1 MTRREFLIMTTT
13 PITSTLTDE
22 QQSVAGK
29 ALQDTLVDLIDLS
42 LIAKQA
48 HWNVVGKQFRSVHLD
63 LDELV
68 TVSREFTDAAA
79 ERATAIG
86 VSPDGRAETV
96 AKTAH
101 TKGFGEGWTKDS
113 DVVESI
119 VDNLK
124 AVVAGLRERIGV
136 TEEADPV
143 TQDLLISFASK
154 LEQLHWMWQ
163 AQIPCANTPDPL
175 PATNP
180 RRLPTGVRCVGGT

>member
-1 MTRREFLIMTTT
+1 MTN

-136 TEEADPV
+136 T
-143 TQDLLISFASK
+143 
-154 LEQLHWMWQ
+154 
-163 AQIPCANTPDPL
+163 
-175 PATNP
+175 
-180 RRLPTGVRCVGGT
+180 

>member
-1 MTRREFLIMTTT
+1 MTTT
-13 PITSTLTDE
+13 APITSTLTDE
-22 QQSVAGK
+22 QKAVTGQ

-48 HWNVVGKQFRSVHLD
+48 HWNVVGRQFRSVHLE

-68 TVSREFTDAAA
+68 AVARDFTDDAA

-101 TKGFGEGWTKDS
+101 TKGFGEGWTSDA
-113 DVVESI
+113 DVVTAI

-124 AVVAGLRERIGV
+124 AVIAGLRERIDA
-136 TEEADPV
+136 TEKTDPV
-143 TQDLLISFASK
+143 TQDLLIGFASK

-163 AQIPCANTPDPL
+163 AQA
-175 PATNP
+175 A
-180 RRLPTGVRCVGGT
+180 

>member
-1 MTRREFLIMTTT
+1 MTT

-29 ALQDTLVDLIDLS
+29 ALQDTLVDLIDLT

-68 TVSREFTDAAA
+68 TVAREFTDAAA

-96 AKTAH
+96 AKTAN
-101 TKGFGEGWTKDS
+101 TKGFGEGWTKDTE
-113 DVVESI
+113 VVDA
-119 VDNLK
+119 VVANLK
-124 AVVAGLRERIGV
+124 AVIGGLRERIEV

-163 AQIPCANTPDPL
+163 AQSA
-175 PATNP
+175 
-180 RRLPTGVRCVGGT
+180 

>member
-1 MTRREFLIMTTT
+1 MTTTT

-113 DVVESI
+113 DVVEAI
-119 VDNLK
+119 VANLK

-136 TEEADPV
+136 TEQADPV

-163 AQIPCANTPDPL
+163 AQIA
-175 PATNP
+175 
-180 RRLPTGVRCVGGT
+180 

>member
-1 MTRREFLIMTTT
+1 MTTKT
-13 PITSTLTDE
+13 PITSTLTEE
-22 QQSVAGK
+22 QQSVTGR
-29 ALQDTLVDLIDLS
+29 ALQDTVVDLIDLS

-48 HWNVVGKQFRSVHLD
+48 HWNVVGRQFRSVHLG

-68 TVSREFTDAAA
+68 AVCREFTDAAA

-101 TKGFGEGWTKDS
+101 TKGFGEGWTQDA
-113 DVVESI
+113 DVVAAV

-124 AVVAGLRERIGV
+124 SVIAGLRERIDA
-136 TEEADPV
+136 TEKADPV
-143 TQDLLISFASK
+143 TQDLLIGFASK

-163 AQIPCANTPDPL
+163 AQA
-175 PATNP
+175 A
-180 RRLPTGVRCVGGT
+180 

>member
-1 MTRREFLIMTTT
+1 MSTAT

-22 QQSVAGK
+22 QKTITGG

-48 HWNVVGKQFRSVHLD
+48 HWNVVGQQFRSVHLE

-68 TVSREFTDAAA
+68 TVAREFTDAAA

-101 TKGFGEGWTKDS
+101 TKGFGEGWTKDT
-113 DVVESI
+113 DVVTAI
-119 VDNLK
+119 VANLK
-124 AVVAGLRERIGV
+124 AVIAGLRERIEA
-136 TEEADPV
+136 TEDADPV

-163 AQIPCANTPDPL
+163 AQVT
-175 PATNP
+175 
-180 RRLPTGVRCVGGT
+180 

>member
-1 MTRREFLIMTTT
+1 MTTT
-13 PITSTLTDE
+13 PITSTLTEE

-68 TVSREFTDAAA
+68 TVAREFTDSAA

-96 AKTAH
+96 AKTAN
-101 TKGFGEGWTKDS
+101 TKDS
-113 DVVESI
+113 A
-119 VDNLK
+119 K
-124 AVVAGLRERIGV
+124 AGPRTRMSS
-136 TEEADPV
+136 TPSSPTSRRSSRD
-143 TQDLLISFASK
+143 SAS
-154 LEQLHWMWQ
+154 
-163 AQIPCANTPDPL
+163 ASTP
-175 PATNP
+175 P
-180 RRLPTGVRCVGGT
+180 RRPTR

>member
-1 MTRREFLIMTTT
+1 MTT

-29 ALQDTLVDLIDLS
+29 ALQDTLVDMLDLT

-68 TVSREFTDAAA
+68 SVAREFTDAAA

-96 AKTAH
+96 AKTAN
-101 TKGFGEGWTKDS
+101 TKGFGEGWTKDTE
-113 DVVESI
+113 VVDAI
-119 VDNLK
+119 VENLK
-124 AVVAGLRERIGV
+124 AVIDGLRQRIQV

-163 AQIPCANTPDPL
+163 AQSA
-175 PATNP
+175 
-180 RRLPTGVRCVGGT
+180 

>member
-1 MTRREFLIMTTT
+1 MTN

-136 TEEADPV
+136 TEEADAV

-163 AQIPCANTPDPL
+163 AQIA
-175 PATNP
+175 
-180 RRLPTGVRCVGGT
+180 